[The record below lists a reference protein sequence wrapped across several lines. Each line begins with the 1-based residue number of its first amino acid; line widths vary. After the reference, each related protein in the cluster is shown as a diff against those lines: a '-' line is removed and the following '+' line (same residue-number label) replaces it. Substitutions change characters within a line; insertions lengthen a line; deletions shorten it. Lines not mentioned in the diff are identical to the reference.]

1 MKVLSHDVRENRAMQ
16 CCKVLLK
23 RLLSITIL
31 SFLADLKITGFSRIS
46 ESIYET
52 PRPDSH

>member
-31 SFLADLKITGFSRIS
+31 SFHADLKITGFSRIS

>member
-31 SFLADLKITGFSRIS
+31 SFFDELKITGFSRIF

-52 PRPDSH
+52 PRPDCH

>member
-1 MKVLSHDVRENRAMQ
+1 MKVLSHDVRLNRAMQ

-31 SFLADLKITGFSRIS
+31 SFHADLKITGFSRIS